1 MENNA
6 VITIDGVQTIG
17 TESTDTHLM
26 CEGVYTYDEDRTKI
40 VYKQIDPEDN
50 ISYKTIITVT
60 KDKVVMIKDGAF
72 NLRMEFCVG
81 SRYVGSYETP
91 YGVINMGINASLVE
105 HTLNEK
111 GGVIKLKYL
120 LEMGEIAE
128 TLNET
133 EVKISLM

>member
-6 VITIDGVQTIG
+6 VITIDGIQTIG
-17 TESTDTHLM
+17 TESSDTHLM
-26 CEGVYTYDEDRTKI
+26 CEGVYTYGEDRTKI
-40 VYKQIDPEDN
+40 VYRQIDPDDN
-50 ISYKTIITVT
+50 MSYKTIINVT
-60 KDKVVMIKDGAF
+60 KDKVVMIKEGAF

-91 YGVINMGINASLVE
+91 YGVINMGINTALVE
-105 HTLNEK
+105 HKLDEK

-120 LEMGEIAE
+120 LEMGDIAE

-133 EVKISLM
+133 EVKISLI